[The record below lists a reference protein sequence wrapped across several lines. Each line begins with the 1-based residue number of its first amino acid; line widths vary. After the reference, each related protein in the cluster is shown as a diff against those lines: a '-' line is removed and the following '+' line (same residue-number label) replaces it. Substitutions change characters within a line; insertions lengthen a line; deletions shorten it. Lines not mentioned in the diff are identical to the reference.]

1 MNLRTFIGTFGLL
14 LVCAAGAQ
22 SERGPTEGPTAS
34 GPSLTDAFRS
44 LRSRFGN
51 DPKPTEDASPTAAV
65 SSAPPASSPA
75 PIKVKIKEF
84 EQGTKLP
91 TEWSDA
97 HCKLLVEPFSLTD
110 SAASLGVLKAKI
122 EAKGMFEKVTG
133 KAAAPV
139 DSKKEISI
147 AARRLNWLP
156 MSVEETLGKR
166 FHAEQSGHLVP
177 ENKAKKEEYVRARKI
192 LADVVA
198 HVNEPNPYHFQIF
211 IVKANGGNAE
221 SAPGGYIYIDEDL
234 VMKTSEEPRARFSIA
249 HEVSHVLQ
257 RHRTRET
264 QQRLTDGIDS
274 VDGLA
279 TVMASVQTNP
289 DAVLKRGVDL
299 KRLFV
304 RHSELQ
310 ELQADGCAVRLLDAM
325 SADRAE
331 MIKAVKAFTDSL
343 PPPGPPEKREQATS
357 ETMFT
362 ELSDGQFSRHPN
374 SEQRTKNL
382 NEVLAD
388 LRKPK

>member
-1 MNLRTFIGTFGLL
+1 MNLRTFIGTLGLFL
-14 LVCAAGAQ
+14 ACSAGAQ
-22 SERGPTEGPTAS
+22 SERGPTEGPPAS

-44 LRSRFGN
+44 LRSRFGG
-51 DPKPTEDASPTAAV
+51 DPKPADDASTAAPAAAAAQP
-65 SSAPPASSPA
+65 SAPSPL
-75 PIKVKIKEF
+75 KIKEF
-84 EQGTKLP
+84 EQGKKLP
-91 TEWSDA
+91 PEWSDA

-122 EAKGMFEKVTG
+122 EAKSMLDKVTG
-133 KAAAPV
+133 TPAAPV

-156 MSVEETLGKR
+156 MSVEETLGKS
-166 FHAEQSGHLVP
+166 FHADQMGYLVP
-177 ENKAKKEEYVRARKI
+177 ENKVKKEEYVRARKI
-192 LADVVA
+192 LSDVVA

-211 IVKANGGNAE
+211 VVKANGGNAE
-221 SAPGGYIYIDEDL
+221 SAPGGYIYVDENL
-234 VMKTSEEPRARFSIA
+234 VAKASEEPRARFAIA

-310 ELQADGCAVRLLDAM
+310 ELQADGCAARLLDAM
-325 SADRAE
+325 SADRVE
-331 MIKAVKAFTDSL
+331 MIKSVKAFTDGL
-343 PPPGPPEKREQATS
+343 PPPGPPEKRGQATS
-357 ETMFT
+357 EALFT

>member
-1 MNLRTFIGTFGLL
+1 MRLRTFIGTLGL
-14 LVCAAGAQ
+14 VWACSATAQ
-22 SERGPTEGPTAS
+22 SERGPTEGPPAS
-34 GPSLTDAFRS
+34 GPSLTDAFKS
-44 LRSRFGN
+44 LRSRFGS
-51 DPKPTEDASPTAAV
+51 DPKPAE
-65 SSAPPASSPA
+65 SAPASVPATDSATPPA
-75 PIKVKIKEF
+75 LPTGPLKIKEF
-84 EQGTKLP
+84 EQGKKLP
-91 TEWSDA
+91 PEWSDA

-110 SAASLGVLKAKI
+110 SAASLGMLKAKM
-122 EAKGMFEKVTG
+122 EAKGMLDKVTG
-133 KAAAPV
+133 QSATPV
-139 DSKKEISI
+139 DKKREISN

-156 MSVEETLGKR
+156 MSVEETLGKN
-166 FHAEQSGHLVP
+166 FHAEQTSRLVR
-177 ENKAKKEEYVRARKI
+177 ENRAGKEEYARARKI
-192 LADVVA
+192 LADVVT
-198 HVNEPNPYHFQIF
+198 HVNEPSPYHFQIF
-211 IVKANGGNAE
+211 VVTASGGNAE
-221 SAPGGYIYIDEDL
+221 SAPGGYIYVDEDL
-234 VMKTSEEPRARFSIA
+234 VMKPSEEPRARFAIA

-279 TVMASVQTNP
+279 AVMATAQSNP
-289 DAVLKRGVDL
+289 DGLLKRGVDL

-310 ELQADGCAVRLLDAM
+310 ELQADGCAVRLLDSM

-331 MIKAVKAFTDSL
+331 MIKSVKAFTDSL
-343 PPPGPPEKREQATS
+343 PPPGPPEKRDKATS

-374 SEQRTKNL
+374 SDQRTKNL